1 MNYSKH
7 CANTQ
12 WKRKWRKKVFNT
24 LFLPHRYMKNSTS
37 LLREALLFS
46 GIPPEERDNNCYK
59 KRKQTLSL
67 MRYIRLN
74 MYSWKDY
81 TELNSFQWKNHIVN
95 SINFSLSSL
104 FLWTH
109 RNQSLFNLFQ
119 YYLNSLITQSA
130 QFIVQDTE
138 NSVYNCF
145 SLRGTVSL
153 GVTSQTVN
161 WTMLVIIR
169 FRVVW

>member
-1 MNYSKH
+1 MNEQLLPKIGNIYFAAFFFFLISNPLKI
-7 CANTQ
+7 
-12 WKRKWRKKVFNT
+12 WRTYNGVED
-24 LFLPHRYMKNSTS
+24 FL
-37 LLREALLFS
+37 
-46 GIPPEERDNNCYK
+46 IQPEERDNNCYK

-130 QFIVQDTE
+130 QFTVQDTE